1 MCRKRRSMS
10 TPFQCYYQNSLRVLD
25 RYLTFNDSTCAVS
38 NLADFLGEGGVHEY
52 IHVCLLIFGN
62 TVLLFLYRLTCS
74 KGYVQGD
81 FPTCSVAEVISLFFG
96 CHVLMSCIMSSPAVL
111 SQFLVTDVCSQP
123 PLFMNLL
130 HSLSICA
137 LLPYRHVLT
146 FLFYY
151 PVTDACSNL

>member
-1 MCRKRRSMS
+1 MSRKRRSTS

-25 RYLTFNDSTCAVS
+25 RYLTFNESNCAVS
-38 NLADFLGEGGVHEY
+38 NLADFLGEGGVLEC

-74 KGYVQGD
+74 KGYGD
-81 FPTCSVAEVISLFFG
+81 FPTCSVAEVISLFFC

-123 PLFMNLL
+123 
-130 HSLSICA
+130 SLYESS
-137 LLPYRHVLT
+137 T
-146 FLFYY
+146 
-151 PVTDACSNL
+151 